1 MKKFLHFQ
9 ITQRSLES
17 GLLSPE
23 AEEYASNFAAFRVK
37 TRNITEKLAAIFF
50 NNKGIQTL
58 TQRLLHLYRVKT
70 RVVGEA
76 RPPAEY
82 RIQTRDNCS
91 IHKNCKGTTDPRI
104 EFISQVLTQNLM
116 KPCAQSLN
124 KS

>member
-23 AEEYASNFAAFRVK
+23 AEEYASNFAAFQVK

-91 IHKNCKGTTDPRI
+91 IHKHCKGTTDPRI
-104 EFISQVLTQNLM
+104 
-116 KPCAQSLN
+116 
-124 KS
+124 

>member
-1 MKKFLHFQ
+1 MDSKCDQRKHLTLVNIELE

-37 TRNITEKLAAIFF
+37 TKCITEKWLRCFF
-50 NNKGIQTL
+50 LNNKGIQTL
-58 TQRLLHLYRVKT
+58 TQTLLHLYRVKT

-91 IHKNCKGTTDPRI
+91 IHKHCKGTSEPRI
-104 EFISQVLTQNLM
+104 EFI
-116 KPCAQSLN
+116 
-124 KS
+124 